1 MEPTLAVRCE
11 GLSKRY
17 KHFHLQDVDLS
28 FEQGSVMGLV
38 GPNGAG
44 KSTILRMIMGLLM
57 PDSGR
62 VEVLGHH
69 MPKEQV
75 AAKYQI
81 GFIAEDMRL
90 YESETIG
97 FHISHGRR
105 NHLFSWLTIP
115 WMWSRFQTTS
125 PSAARERAAGRR
137 TGRGIQGQRDIPG

>member
-1 MEPTLAVRCE
+1 
-11 GLSKRY
+11 
-17 KHFHLQDVDLS
+17 
-28 FEQGSVMGLV
+28 MGLV

-97 FHISHGRR
+97 FHIDFIKSLFHSWDDHYASTLFRRLDLIKEQKVQGLSHGQRVKALLLLALARR
-105 NHLFSWLTIP
+105 PNLLVFDEPTTGLDPARGEILLTV
-115 WMWSRFQTTS
+115 
-125 PSAARERAAGRR
+125 SA
-137 TGRGIQGQRDIPG
+137 

>member
-97 FHISHGRR
+97 FHIYSLFISQYPGCGADFRLH
-105 NHLFSWLTIP
+105 HLHP
-115 WMWSRFQTTS
+115 
-125 PSAARERAAGRR
+125 RR